1 MLTFIFIIIFIVCLL
16 LIGVVLVQESKGGGL
31 ASSFSSANQVMGV
44 KKTADVLEKAT
55 WGLAIFLLVLCLGA
69 AALQGGGNATEVKTE
84 ESQIQD
90 FVESET
96 ILPQQQGPQP
106 GVDGQQQQPQQQQQ
120 QPAQ

>member
-1 MLTFIFIIIFIVCLL
+1 MLTFIFIIIFIVCIL

-55 WGLAIFLLVLCLGA
+55 WGLAILLLCLCLGA
-69 AALQGGGNATEVKTE
+69 AALQGTGEATELSPE

-96 ILPQQQGPQP
+96 ILPQQPVQQAQP
-106 GVDGQQQQPQQQQQ
+106 IQQA
-120 QPAQ
+120 QPAQEVPAN

>member
-1 MLTFIFIIIFIVCLL
+1 MLTFIFIIIFIVCIL
-16 LIGVVLVQESKGGGL
+16 LIAVVLVQESKGGGL

-69 AALQGGGNATEVKTE
+69 AALQGGGTSIEEEAQ

-96 ILPQQQGPQP
+96 VLPQQQGPQP
-106 GVDGQQQQPQQQQQ
+106 GIDGQPQQEE
-120 QPAQ
+120 PAQ

>member
-1 MLTFIFIIIFIVCLL
+1 MLTFIFIIIFIVCIL

-69 AALQGGGNATEVKTE
+69 AALQGGGTATEIEKE
-84 ESQIQD
+84 GSQIQD

-96 ILPQQQGPQP
+96 ILPQQQPNPANVQ
-106 GVDGQQQQPQQQQQ
+106 VQQQPQQEE
-120 QPAQ
+120 PTE

>member
-1 MLTFIFIIIFIVCLL
+1 MLTFIFIIIFIVCVL

-55 WGLAIFLLVLCLGA
+55 WGLAILLLCLCLGA
-69 AALQGGGNATEVKTE
+69 AALQGGGDATELNPE

-96 ILPQQQGPQP
+96 ILPQQ
-106 GVDGQQQQPQQQQQ
+106 
-120 QPAQ
+120 PAQQAQPVQQAPAE

>member
-1 MLTFIFIIIFIVCLL
+1 MLTFIFIVIFIVCIL

-69 AALQGGGNATEVKTE
+69 AALQGGGTAVESGQE

-90 FVESET
+90 FVDSET
-96 ILPQQQGPQP
+96 ILPQQGTQQAPA
-106 GVDGQQQQPQQQQQ
+106 GQQQQA
-120 QPAQ
+120 QPVQEAPAE